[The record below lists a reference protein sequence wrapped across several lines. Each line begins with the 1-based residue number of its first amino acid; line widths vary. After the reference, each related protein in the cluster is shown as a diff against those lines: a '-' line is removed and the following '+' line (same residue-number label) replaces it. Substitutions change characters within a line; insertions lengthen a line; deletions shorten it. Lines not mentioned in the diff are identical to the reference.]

1 VRAVQ
6 QPDVLIA
13 ININRA
19 AGLKGRATEAVTK
32 GRAAMAIKEIVNPA
46 GPLDPLKN
54 NRGTGALKKSG
65 EDADEGKDRIEVSD
79 GARAMYDAEHTH
91 RFETI
96 REKIRKGFYFQ
107 REVTEKVVDAM
118 LKDIKKT
125 LSR

>member
-1 VRAVQ
+1 
-6 QPDVLIA
+6 
-13 ININRA
+13 
-19 AGLKGRATEAVTK
+19 
-32 GRAAMAIKEIVNPA
+32 MSIKEIVNPA

-54 NRGTGALKKSG
+54 NRGTTTLKKSG
-65 EDADEGKDRIEVSD
+65 DDSDENKDRIEVSD
-79 GARAMYDAEHTH
+79 EARAMYDAEHTR
-91 RFETI
+91 RFEAI